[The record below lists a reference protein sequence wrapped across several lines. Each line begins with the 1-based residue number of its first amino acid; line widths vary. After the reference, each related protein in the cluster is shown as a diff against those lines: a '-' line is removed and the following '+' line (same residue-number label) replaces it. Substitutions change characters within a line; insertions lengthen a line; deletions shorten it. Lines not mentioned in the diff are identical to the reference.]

1 MASLQELYAV
11 SKAMGA
17 DKRAANP
24 LSSGMDA
31 FGSGVSQGYGQDS
44 GMDRA
49 YKIMQIKNAAD
60 QIKKRQE
67 DLQFKQI
74 EMDLKKQELDIK
86 KQEAKQQGE
95 LWNMYSKQ
103 FGSPANPETI
113 KTEQGKIAQM
123 VDTGGKRTAEMA
135 NEYQNRPELD
145 ITATSSGK
153 IVPKLKAKKALPK
166 PTQSGVQTT
175 AIVDG
180 QIVPVEPYNKEKASV
195 NSETKKTLAIL
206 ENAKSISEALNGI
219 DEQKQFLIAKG
230 VNIDY
235 LRNAAKQIFKKDS
248 DFRTAANENKILQ
261 DLQTQNLTRSSQFV
275 PYLQEKYGLS
285 KQEVSDFVQ
294 ELAKKNR
301 IKLGTKKSWF

>member
-180 QIVPVEPYNKEKASV
+180 QIVPVEPYNKEKIDEATQKAIDSLGAYPTYRLFKKALAQNYNKFEAAGV
-195 NSETKKTLAIL
+195 DVELLDREARRRYRTGSDFYNAEFLPSNVKKTSEAVQYIMRQHGKTEEEARAIL
-206 ENAKSISEALNGI
+206 RER
-219 DEQKQFLIAKG
+219 
-230 VNIDY
+230 Y
-235 LRNAAKQIFKKDS
+235 
-248 DFRTAANENKILQ
+248 
-261 DLQTQNLTRSSQFV
+261 
-275 PYLQEKYGLS
+275 
-285 KQEVSDFVQ
+285 
-294 ELAKKNR
+294 NR
-301 IKLGTKKSWF
+301 

>member
-195 NSETKKTLAIL
+195 VTPKADHRREITGLINAGASNKDIEKYLEARGYQWEDFERLGILPKRKAGSDFTREQFLPSNVKKTSEAVQYIMRQHGKTEEEARAIL
-206 ENAKSISEALNGI
+206 RER
-219 DEQKQFLIAKG
+219 
-230 VNIDY
+230 Y
-235 LRNAAKQIFKKDS
+235 
-248 DFRTAANENKILQ
+248 
-261 DLQTQNLTRSSQFV
+261 
-275 PYLQEKYGLS
+275 
-285 KQEVSDFVQ
+285 
-294 ELAKKNR
+294 NR
-301 IKLGTKKSWF
+301 